1 MNLTTSSGSG
11 FVDVGVGVGVVEVA
25 EVDGKRGRSRAS
37 LQIVHDI
44 NDQRTTINDQRSTM
58 IWPTVHLKPIQL

>member
-11 FVDVGVGVGVVEVA
+11 FVDVGVGVVEVA

-44 NDQRTTINDQRSTM
+44 VSQRSTINDQRST
-58 IWPTVHLKPIQL
+58 INDRR